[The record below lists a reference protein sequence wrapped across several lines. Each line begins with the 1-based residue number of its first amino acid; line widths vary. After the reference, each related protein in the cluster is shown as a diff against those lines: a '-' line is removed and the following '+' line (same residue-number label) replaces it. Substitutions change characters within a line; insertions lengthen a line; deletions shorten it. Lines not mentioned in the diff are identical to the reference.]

1 MFDRQIQNFTQK
13 PLQYIAKLFLKFIS
27 PNQMTLIGFGFGIL
41 MCISIVIDQYLI
53 GILFLFLNRLS
64 DGLDGAMARLTAP
77 TPLGG
82 YLDIVLDFLIYGGFV
97 LVFSLQNEIN
107 LLTGV
112 FLLFSYIC
120 TGTTFLTQA
129 IIQPQL
135 DYSQQDHDDV
145 KDEIPKSFIYASGLI
160 EGSETIFFMF
170 ICLILPKAFPILGF
184 LFGML
189 CLITAI
195 ARVIIFYKKYKVK

>member
-53 GILFLFLNRLS
+53 GIVFLSLNRLC

-82 YLDIVLDFLIYGGFV
+82 YLDIVLDFLVYGGFV
-97 LVFSLQNEIN
+97 LSFGITDQNN
-107 LLTGV
+107 TFLSMV
-112 FLLFSYIC
+112 LLFCYIG
-120 TGTTFLTQA
+120 TGTTFLAKAA
-129 IIQPQL
+129 ILPSLSRQNQIN
-135 DYSQQDHDDV
+135 D
-145 KDEIPKSFIYASGLI
+145 IPKSFFYTVGLV
-160 EGSETIFFMF
+160 EGSETIVFM
-170 ICLILPKAFPILGF
+170 ILCF
-184 LFGML
+184 LFPNMFVFLSSIFIFL
-189 CLITAI
+189 CLITI
-195 ARVIIFYKKYKVK
+195 VIRIFVCYKSFN